1 MNNRGKALLSA
12 LGSPVGRK
20 VLTGVTGLALV
31 LYVIV
36 HMMGN
41 LSYLSADENAYNLYA
56 QALADFGPLLYVAE
70 IGLAAFIV
78 IHVVIGVSIYLRK
91 RRARQV
97 AYSKYKSAGRPS
109 RLSTSSKTMIFTGI
123 VLLVF
128 LVIHLKSFKFGP
140 GVSEGYV
147 VEIDGRQV
155 RDLKRLMTEKFAE
168 PLYAF
173 GYVGVMVLLGFHM
186 RHGFW
191 SALQS
196 LGLMNPRLTPLVYTL
211 GAILAVAVAAGF
223 IGVPLYI
230 YFSP

>member
-31 LYVIV
+31 LFVIV

-78 IHVVIGVSIYLRK
+78 IHAVIGVSIYLRK

-97 AYSKYKSAGRPS
+97 AYSKYRSAGRPS

-128 LVIHLKSFKFGP
+128 LVNHLKSFKFGP

>member
-1 MNNRGKALLSA
+1 
-12 LGSPVGRK
+12 
-20 VLTGVTGLALV
+20 
-31 LYVIV
+31 
-36 HMMGN
+36 
-41 LSYLSADENAYNLYA
+41 
-56 QALADFGPLLYVAE
+56 
-70 IGLAAFIV
+70 
-78 IHVVIGVSIYLRK
+78 
-91 RRARQV
+91 
-97 AYSKYKSAGRPS
+97 
-109 RLSTSSKTMIFTGI
+109 
-123 VLLVF
+123 
-128 LVIHLKSFKFGP
+128 
-140 GVSEGYV
+140 
-147 VEIDGRQV
+147 
-155 RDLKRLMTEKFAE
+155 MTEKFAE